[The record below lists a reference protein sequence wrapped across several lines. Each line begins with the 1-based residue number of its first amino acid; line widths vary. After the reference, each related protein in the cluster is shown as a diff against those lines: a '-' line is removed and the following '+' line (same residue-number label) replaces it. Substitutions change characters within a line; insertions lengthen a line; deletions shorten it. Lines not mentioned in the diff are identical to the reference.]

1 MINPTWGLC
10 ILLVIALSIVA
21 LSVAIYN
28 MCNVDHCNNLIYFYI
43 LAFAMKETT
52 AVGTALAE
60 KVIVPQASVT
70 GMDSE
75 IAATFVAV
83 SATVDAAVAAV
94 EAVAIALAVNC
105 NNRAVLRGNPTAAL
119 PSAFH
124 ETSRR

>member
-1 MINPTWGLC
+1 
-10 ILLVIALSIVA
+10 
-21 LSVAIYN
+21 
-28 MCNVDHCNNLIYFYI
+28 
-43 LAFAMKETT
+43 MKETT

-94 EAVAIALAVNC
+94 EAVGIALAVNC
-105 NNRAVLRGNPTAAL
+105 NNGAVLRGNPTAGL
-119 PSAFH
+119 ISDGRGN
-124 ETSRR
+124 ETFRLNHNIQATVPLF